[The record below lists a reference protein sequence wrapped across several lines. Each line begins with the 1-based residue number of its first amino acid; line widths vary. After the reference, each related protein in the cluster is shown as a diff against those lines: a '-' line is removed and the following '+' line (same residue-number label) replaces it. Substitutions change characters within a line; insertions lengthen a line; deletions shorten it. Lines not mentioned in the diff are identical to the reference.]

1 MKMTRIAVL
10 LLAMLMLSASA
21 LAERKTTDASIDL
34 RFGDDTYTVGFEV
47 SWDEEKPEEGDSD
60 ESYGIGDTGPMV
72 MWIQESLK
80 ALGYYDGKI
89 TGSFGMLTKEAVR
102 QFQKDNGLAADGVA
116 GPKTIARIMQ
126 KLNDKNAE
134 GSGNA
139 TYNPV
144 IYNVDWFTY
153 KTKIISGSKTYS
165 LTDISTGRT
174 FNIKIQS
181 AGNHADVEP
190 LTSSDTK
197 VLCSLYGVTDASQLE
212 TLNKWQRRA
221 MVMTNGNGEQFVC
234 SIYAIP
240 HGKNTISGNNF
251 DGQFCVH
258 FLGSTF
264 HAGAGG
270 SVPDNQN
277 HQEKIAA
284 GAAALE
290 KLTNADGSK
299 VTTIRMVYP

>member
-1 MKMTRIAVL
+1 M
-10 LLAMLMLSASA
+10 
-21 LAERKTTDASIDL
+21 
-34 RFGDDTYTVGFEV
+34 
-47 SWDEEKPEEGDSD
+47 
-60 ESYGIGDTGPMV
+60 
-72 MWIQESLK
+72 
-80 ALGYYDGKI
+80 
-89 TGSFGMLTKEAVR
+89 
-102 QFQKDNGLAADGVA
+102 
-116 GPKTIARIMQ
+116 
-126 KLNDKNAE
+126 
-134 GSGNA
+134 
-139 TYNPV
+139 
-144 IYNVDWFTY
+144 
-153 KTKIISGSKTYS
+153 ISGSKTYS
-165 LTDISTGRT
+165 LTDIATGRT

-197 VLCSLYGVTDASQLE
+197 VLCSLYGVTNASQLV

-240 HGKNTISGNNF
+240 HGMNTITGNGF
-251 DGQFCVH
+251 DGQFCLH

-270 SVPDNQN
+270 SVSSPEN
-277 HQEKIAA
+277 HQAKIAA